1 MPSNAPPPLAGTGQ
15 NVARQVDARMGQR
28 FAPPTS
34 FNAATR
40 TMEIV
45 AATETPVKMR
55 GWEIGL
61 DCDWYYEILDC
72 RAESVDLTDVDA
84 GNCPLLDAHSRWS
97 MDQRAGNVTA
107 VRFEP
112 GKVVATGALGQNELA
127 RSIAAEMG
135 ATNGVAIKV
144 SAGYRRE
151 QMIFER
157 FEGDIP
163 VYRVTR
169 WALREVSFVPIAADP
184 NAGVR
189 SGDHVSPCTIMENRT
204 MPEVNTA
211 AGAAIQTNAPAPDG
225 QRQANGADAAQIA
238 APVAQAPANPVASDD
253 GQRAAPQGVARF
265 SAAAALA
272 FVEQARAFGDAVATR
287 ASELVSQ
294 NERGEISEATARN
307 QLMQAMAEAQRAQ
320 TGAISTGGGNVQVTA
335 DAADKWQRGAMAS
348 LIERAGLTDMVARA
362 AKMRGE
368 TVDLNPGELRGIRN
382 VELARMSLEHAGV
395 RIQSYDRNEIVGMAL
410 THRSSGPFQSTSAF
424 AVLLENVMHKTL
436 QAAYLTAPDTWRRF
450 CGTGS
455 VSDFRPH
462 PRLLRGT
469 LGALDALTENGE
481 FKSKAIPDAA
491 KESIAATTKG
501 NIVGLTRQAIVND
514 DLGAFND
521 VTVELGRAAKLS
533 VEKDVYALLALNSGL
548 GPVMTDGKT
557 LFHADHGNIAAVA
570 AAPSVD
576 AFDALNVLMGSQKDI
591 SGNEYLDI
599 TPDVFLGP
607 LTLKGKVIVINGAE
621 YDPDTAGKLQMPNRV
636 KGLFSDIVGT
646 PRLSGTR
653 YYAFSNPNI
662 APAIEVVFLD
672 GQQEPYT
679 EMKEGWRI
687 DGTEWKVR
695 FDYGVG
701 ALNWRSAA
709 TNAGA

>member
-1 MPSNAPPPLAGTGQ
+1 MPELTVPPLAGTGSDGARKV
-15 NVARQVDARMGQR
+15 NVPFGQR
-28 FAPPTS
+28 FVAPGS
-34 FNAATR
+34 FDAATR

-72 RAESVDLTDVDA
+72 RAEAVDLTDVEA
-84 GNCPLLDAHSRWS
+84 GNCPLLDAHNRWS
-97 MDQRAGNVTA
+97 MAQRAGSVTA
-107 VRFEP
+107 ARFEA
-112 GKVVATGALGQNELA
+112 GKVVVTGALGQNELA
-127 RSIAAEMG
+127 KSIEAELAP
-135 ATNGVAIKV
+135 ATNAPLKV
-144 SAGYRRE
+144 SSGYRRE

-157 FEGDIP
+157 FEGEIP

-204 MPEVNTA
+204 MPEANPPA
-211 AGAAIQTNAPAPDG
+211 AGAATIITPAVPEGQRQEPAQTIVTPPAPAPVS
-225 QRQANGADAAQIA
+225 
-238 APVAQAPANPVASDD
+238 APD
-253 GQRAAPQGVARF
+253 GQRAAPAASVSRF
-265 SAAAALA
+265 SAGTALA
-272 FVEQARAFGDAVATR
+272 FVEQARAFGDTIATR
-287 ASELVSQ
+287 ANELVQQ
-294 NERGEISEATARN
+294 NERGEVSVETARS
-307 QLMQAMAEAQRAQ
+307 QLMQAAAEAQRAQ
-320 TGAISTGGGNVQVTA
+320 TGGITTGGGNVQVTA

-348 LIERAGLTDMVARA
+348 IIERAGLTEMVTRA

-368 TVDLNPGELRGIRN
+368 TIDLNPGELRGIRN
-382 VELARMSLEHAGV
+382 VELARMSLENAGV
-395 RIQSYDRNEIVGMAL
+395 RIQSYDRDQIVGMAL
-410 THRSSGPFQSTSAF
+410 THRSAGGPFQSSSAF
-424 AVLLENVMHKTL
+424 GVLLENVMHKTL

-450 CGTGS
+450 CGIGS

-462 PRLLRGT
+462 PRILRGT
-469 LGALDALTENGE
+469 FGALDALTENGE
-481 FKSKAIPDAA
+481 FKNKAIPDGA
-491 KESIAATTKG
+491 KESISAVTKG

-521 VTVELGRAAKLS
+521 ITVELGRAAKLS
-533 VEKDVYALLALNSGL
+533 VEKDVYVLLLLNGGL
-548 GPVMTDGKT
+548 GPVMGDGKT
-557 LFHADHGNIAAVA
+557 LFHADHANIAATG

-576 AFDALNVLMGSQKDI
+576 AFDALSVLMGSQMDL

-607 LTLKGKVIVINGAE
+607 LGMKGKVVVINGAE

-636 KGLFSDIVGT
+636 KGLFRDIVGT
-646 PRLSGTR
+646 PRLQGSR
-653 YYAFSNPNI
+653 YYAFADPNV
-662 APAIEVVFLD
+662 APAIEVVFLN
-672 GQQEPYT
+672 GNQEPYT

-709 TNAGA
+709 TNAGQ